1 MVHIQKYHYHG
12 YTINGTECGV
22 VKVHVN
28 KHPEKHVTI
37 IESHP
42 NTIKIL

>member
-22 VKVHVN
+22 VMEHVN